1 LPPSIVLEVLQI
13 LEGEVKL
20 REETRVAE
28 QARPAV
34 TETQHAEAGEELSES
49 QEGFRERM
57 DKVVERIK
65 ELPEAEA
72 NFAKEIALLTQVS
85 GVMEETVEILVRPE
99 TGPPAIAAETEII
112 ELLLQSKRFNP
123 NGGGGGGASPGGGG
137 GGDTQTE
144 ALALVG
150 SGVNEKAIREDP
162 EATQSTG
169 TSGPSLPEE
178 FRSGLDQYFN
188 QLEGWQN
195 N

>member
-1 LPPSIVLEVLQI
+1 MLQI

-20 REETRVAE
+20 REQTRVAE
-28 QARPAV
+28 QARPDV
-34 TETQHAEAGEELSES
+34 TQTEHAQEGEQLSES
-49 QEGFRERM
+49 QEGFRERI
-57 DKVVERIK
+57 DKVIERIK
-65 ELPEAEA
+65 ELPDAESD
-72 NFAKEIALLTQVS
+72 FAKEINLLTQVS
-85 GVMEETVEILVRPE
+85 AVMVETVEILVRPE

-137 GGDTQTE
+137 GGDTETP

-150 SGVNEKAIREDP
+150 SGINDKEVRE
-162 EATQSTG
+162 ELSASQSTG
-169 TSGPSLPEE
+169 NTGPGLPEE
-178 FRSGLDQYFN
+178 FQSGLDQYFN

>member
-1 LPPSIVLEVLQI
+1 M
-13 LEGEVKL
+13 KL
-20 REETRVAE
+20 REQTRVAE

-34 TETQHAEAGEELSES
+34 TESEHVQAAEELSES
-49 QEGFRERM
+49 QDEFRDRI

-65 ELPEAEA
+65 ELPDAEA
-72 NFAKEIALLTQVS
+72 NFAKEIGLLSQVS
-85 GVMEETVEILVRPE
+85 GVMVETVGILAGPE
-99 TGPPAIAAETEII
+99 TGAPAIAAETEII

-137 GGDTQTE
+137 GGDTETA

-150 SGVNEKAIREDP
+150 SGVNEKEVRE
-162 EATQSTG
+162 EQAAVQSTG
-169 TSGPSLPEE
+169 TSGPVLPEE
-178 FRSGLDQYFN
+178 FRSGLDKYFS